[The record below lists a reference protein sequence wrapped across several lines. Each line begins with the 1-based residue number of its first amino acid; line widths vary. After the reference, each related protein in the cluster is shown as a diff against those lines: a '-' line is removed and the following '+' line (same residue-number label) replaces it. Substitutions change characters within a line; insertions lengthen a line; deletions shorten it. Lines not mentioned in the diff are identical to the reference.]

1 MKGKGVLLCL
11 ILVLVGLAAFVLYRF
26 PPDTSNSS
34 NKTIK
39 EGTSKEAGL
48 EIGYPGNIKREYAA
62 TKVINDAELDTGVLT
77 TLEVVWWNGFDSKP
91 ASGATVVWQGDE
103 LVGTEEVL
111 VQEDGVALFHRE
123 LFKHTELAIRWNGIA
138 SSVLGKDMDVL
149 SENHYRISIRPRAK
163 LSISFQRENY
173 MTGQEFY
180 VAVSMKPILDG
191 GNLRERTTPRGIYVG
206 EEAYIEWSDLE
217 VPAMRRIYLGLFVIG
232 GGLIEQKVLE
242 PLIPGELRYVSL
254 EAPDEGYI
262 PTTLLFDSLERL
274 PYHEDL
280 SRRRFMTIFLK
291 EIPSTGSPQAHKIV
305 TRYSYLP
312 FEVELPLSSSS
323 SYLALCKM
331 DDYAPVELKV
341 PSSQSPRE
349 PISVNVPIS
358 AAVELT
364 NVSGKFLGG
373 EAPDVSAFI
382 GDWGI
387 DYLAPTELDGS
398 TLTVR
403 GIGSLVSGLRIE
415 SVWFPIS
422 VTDGETLI
430 LDWQSSKQRKL
441 VAVQLEL
448 QLDGLPVN
456 SLDLACYAGGRNCGA
471 IRLFSGK
478 TDTNRFTWQGVLP
491 EGEIRL
497 ASRTGQ
503 VGYQGIVVV
512 PGKSDEAPLV
522 ANLTEKGGDRD
533 NQ

>member
-1 MKGKGVLLCL
+1 LKGKGVLLCL

-91 ASGATVVWQGDE
+91 ASGASVVWQGDE

-242 PLIPGELRYVSL
+242 PLIPGE
-254 EAPDEGYI
+254 G
-262 PTTLLFDSLERL
+262 
-274 PYHEDL
+274 
-280 SRRRFMTIFLK
+280 
-291 EIPSTGSPQAHKIV
+291 
-305 TRYSYLP
+305 TR
-312 FEVELPLSSSS
+312 
-323 SYLALCKM
+323 
-331 DDYAPVELKV
+331 
-341 PSSQSPRE
+341 
-349 PISVNVPIS
+349 N
-358 AAVELT
+358 
-364 NVSGKFLGG
+364 
-373 EAPDVSAFI
+373 
-382 GDWGI
+382 
-387 DYLAPTELDGS
+387 
-398 TLTVR
+398 
-403 GIGSLVSGLRIE
+403 
-415 SVWFPIS
+415 
-422 VTDGETLI
+422 
-430 LDWQSSKQRKL
+430 
-441 VAVQLEL
+441 
-448 QLDGLPVN
+448 
-456 SLDLACYAGGRNCGA
+456 
-471 IRLFSGK
+471 
-478 TDTNRFTWQGVLP
+478 
-491 EGEIRL
+491 
-497 ASRTGQ
+497 
-503 VGYQGIVVV
+503 
-512 PGKSDEAPLV
+512 
-522 ANLTEKGGDRD
+522 
-533 NQ
+533 